1 MGNFFGDI
9 KNMFTG
15 PSKLTWLQ
23 VLILGIVP
31 LGQLWARIFYFNGTL
46 DKWWLMF
53 PMLLIPP
60 LSFIPLIMMKFGYIA
75 DGKGSNPLDYWM
87 ILPIIAKFIIP
98 FIMPFIIDE
107 DSEMLTS
114 IVSLILQLLTILTA
128 NLIRRFTNCKPPNA
142 QDPIT
147 GDSIGKAAI
156 DSTIAFGIGEISA
169 FVIPWLPFVGIFISI
184 LEMIPVLGDFVD
196 SILWTLGFVASYV
209 LINMFNQD
217 NMQKFCSTPFT
228 GNLQD
233 RIPFFISVVA
243 IIATRVFNMVSPI

>member
-1 MGNFFGDI
+1 MGNFFS
-9 KNMFTG
+9 G
-15 PSKLTWLQ
+15 PTKLTFLQ
-23 VLILGIVP
+23 VLILGLVP
-31 LGQLWARIFYFNGTL
+31 LGQLWARIFYFNGSL

-53 PMLLIPP
+53 PIFLIPP
-60 LSFIPLIMMKFGYIA
+60 FSFIPLLLMKFGFVA

-98 FIMPFIIDE
+98 FIMPYIIDE

-114 IVSLILQLLTILTA
+114 IVSLVLQLLTIMSV
-128 NLIRRFTNCKPPNA
+128 NLIRRYNNCVPPYAPNK
-142 QDPIT
+142 IT

-169 FVIPWLPFVGIFISI
+169 FVIPWLPFVGIVITV
-184 LEMIPVLGDFVD
+184 LELIPVLGEFVD
-196 SILWTLGFVASYV
+196 TILWTLGFVASYV

-217 NMQKFCSTPFT
+217 DMNKFCSTPFT

-233 RIPFFISVVA
+233 RIPFFISVIA
-243 IIATRVFNMVSPI
+243 IIATRVFNMFSPI